1 MPWSL
6 TRRSNFFVCDASSG
20 MGRSSAGGDLLFSS
34 TRKSLSTPV
43 LVLKSSFSR
52 FENLS
57 GSKYNESFVGV

>member
-1 MPWSL
+1 MVVNETIKLFCLRP
-6 TRRSNFFVCDASSG
+6 SSG

-34 TRKSLSTPV
+34 ARKSLSTPV
-43 LVLKSSFSR
+43 LALKSSLSR